1 MSPKSPE
8 NIPTVNTDEV
18 EAKGSKLTDSKLL
31 KRASA
36 GALAIG
42 LGLGVAG
49 CADGE
54 PAPTPSESVSTETPS
69 QEPTETIE
77 PTNEPSPTDLPGDV
91 DPSDPE
97 TGEGKQWGK
106 FELPTPEREVMY
118 NFGSKEDFLNWFV
131 IDADTY
137 TTPEDIAKK
146 HVMNLEGFLNAGFS
160 YQLDE
165 NLSYKPDIYQPENG
179 KMLSPNKVAAV
190 HEAYDKPIAEK
201 IAVPGTDTE
210 DLIKYDYKLNRASL
224 FVISYYYRNDEI
236 PYTMSTEYYD
246 SSVVYMNADN
256 FADATEIT
264 LEIHSGDSDNGL
276 KNMADWARESGQPA
290 QMAVD
295 YVDHVAFTLDT
306 KTNSWLFVDDR
317 NISKERKDIA

>member
-54 PAPTPSESVSTETPS
+54 PAPTPSETISTETPS

-77 PTNEPSPTDLPGDV
+77 PTNEPSPTDLPTDV

-118 NFGSKEDFLNWFV
+118 DFGSKEAFFDWFV

-146 HVMNLEGFLNAGFS
+146 HVMNLEGLMNAGFS

-165 NLSYKPDIYQPENG
+165 SIAAQPAPGDMLSYEHIAN
-179 KMLSPNKVAAV
+179 A
-190 HEAYDKPIAEK
+190 HEAYDKPIIEK
-201 IAVPGTDTE
+201 IAVSDVDMD
-210 DLIKYDYKLNRASL
+210 DLVGYDYKLERASIFL
-224 FVISYYYRNDEI
+224 ISYYDRKDEI
-236 PYTMSTEYYD
+236 PYAMSTEYYD

-276 KNMADWARESGQPA
+276 KNTADWARESGKPGQR
-290 QMAVD
+290 AVD
-295 YVDHVAFTLDT
+295 YVDHVAFTLDA

-317 NISKERKDIA
+317 RISTEKKDIA

>member
-8 NIPTVNTDEV
+8 NIPTPNTDEV
-18 EAKGSKLTDSKLL
+18 EARGNKLTDSKLL

-54 PAPTPSESVSTETPS
+54 PAPTPSETVSTETPS

-77 PTNEPSPTDLPGDV
+77 PTNEPSPTDLPTDV

-118 NFGSKEDFLNWFV
+118 DFGSKEDFLNWFV
-131 IDADTY
+131 IDADIY

-165 NLSYKPDIYQPENG
+165 SIAVQEGPGEMVSYKHI
-179 KMLSPNKVAAV
+179 AAA
-190 HEAYDKPIAEK
+190 HEAYDKPIVEK

-210 DLIKYDYKLNRASL
+210 SLIKYDYKLNRANL
-224 FVISYYYRNDEI
+224 FLISYYDRNDEI
-236 PYTMSTEYYD
+236 PYAMSTEYYG

-256 FADATEIT
+256 FADATELT
-264 LEIHSGDSDNGL
+264 VEIHSGDSDNGL

-317 NISKERKDIA
+317 NISTERKDIA